1 MQGKEDFK
9 EKKVTGPENR
19 MAVDTGG
26 ERALGGGMRGANQVK
41 GSKIQ
46 TSRCKMNKPGGV
58 RYSMVT
64 TEEFCMVC

>member
-26 ERALGGGMRGANQVK
+26 GSGHWGGNE
-41 GSKIQ
+41 GSKP
-46 TSRCKMNKPGGV
+46 SEGV
-58 RYSMVT
+58 KDT
-64 TEEFCMVC
+64 NLPL